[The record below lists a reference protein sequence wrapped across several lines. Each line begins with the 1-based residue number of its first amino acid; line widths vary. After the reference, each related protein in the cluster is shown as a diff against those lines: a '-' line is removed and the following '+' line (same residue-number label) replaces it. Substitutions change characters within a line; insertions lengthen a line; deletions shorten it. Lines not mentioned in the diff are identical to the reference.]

1 MHMRADEGGA
11 DVEAKGPSFGDE
23 AVIDV
28 RLTAVQLASMANVL
42 ARDIQYWGRE
52 GFLSPGGKRPQG
64 EISYTLSQ
72 LPKVKLMAL
81 FTKRLEIK
89 AKKASELAD
98 ALLSR
103 YENSPDA
110 FNATVGMVQLLES
123 RITAFVDLILELDL
137 LPRIGKLLKEAPS

>member
-1 MHMRADEGGA
+1 MEG
-11 DVEAKGPSFGDE
+11 KGPSFGDE
-23 AVIDV
+23 GEIDV

-42 ARDIQYWGRE
+42 PQDIQYWGRE
-52 GFLSPGGKRPQG
+52 GFLSRDGERPQG

-89 AKKASELAD
+89 AKKASELAN
-98 ALLSR
+98 ALLLR

-123 RITAFVDLILELDL
+123 RITAFVDLILELKL
-137 LPRIGKLLKEAPS
+137 LPRIGELLKEAP